1 MVDVVNKVPEAKIPQ
16 LLHLPKAKRLI
27 EAGVENLLN
36 ISEALN
42 YSEAL

>member
-16 LLHLPKAKRLI
+16 LLHLSQAERLI
-27 EAGVENLLN
+27 ETGVENLFN